1 MDISQH
7 PRIVNPNPLV
17 EQLEA
22 GGNPSTVVPDS
33 AIIVRGGRAY
43 APQPGNVISARM
55 GSSATE
61 AAAGLPHGTVRVT
74 TAGEIR
80 AAGGMVE
87 LVPEA
92 AYPGGPLN
100 TWHVNITEGA
110 NPAFPA
116 QGIPSPVPKAQRLIP

>member
-7 PRIVNPNPLV
+7 PRLANPNPLV
-17 EQLEA
+17 RLLEA
-22 GGNPSTVVPDS
+22 GANPKTVVPDS

-43 APQPGNVISARM
+43 THQPGSILSAQM
-55 GSSATE
+55 GSSAAE

-80 AAGGMVE
+80 AAGGTVE

-92 AYPGGPLN
+92 AYPGGPMN
-100 TWHVNITEGA
+100 TWHVNVTEGA
-110 NPAFPA
+110 NPAFSA
-116 QGIPSPVPKAQRLIP
+116 QATYSPVPKAQRLIP